1 MAQFYLA
8 KLVFNINI
16 GENNSPQFDEQLRL
30 IEARNE
36 QEAFMKA
43 RIFGVKEEDTFVNES
58 SNAVKWQFVD
68 VAYIKP
74 IHEFKDGMEIQS
86 QIHEHEEPHHYI
98 NFIQQMAKNIES
110 KTVRAYEVMVP

>member
-58 SNAVKWQFVD
+58 SNAIKWQFVD

-98 NFIQQMAKNIES
+98 NFIQQMAKNLES
-110 KTVRAYEVMVP
+110 KAVRAYEVMIP

>member
-8 KLVFNINI
+8 KLIFNIKI
-16 GENNSPQFDEQLRL
+16 AENNSPQFDEQLRL

-43 RIFGVKEEDTFVNES
+43 RIFGVKDEDFFLNES
-58 SNAVKWQFVD
+58 SHSVKWQFVD

-74 IHEFKDGMEIQS
+74 IHSFVDGMEIQS
-86 QIHEHEEPHHYI
+86 QINEHEEPYHYI
-98 NFIQQMAKNIES
+98 NFVQQMAKNIES
-110 KTVRAYEVMVP
+110 KHVKAYEVVTP